1 MSARMYRADVF
12 CEHDPGTSIRPRL
25 RCAPFE
31 GSGLTPFATHGGAVF
46 FVPTADPPRWR
57 SPHPMK
63 KLNPQPAQLTAAL
76 KQAMAAG
83 LLNKRPAPTSP
94 AQTTTRSSER
104 RNKHKTF
111 PESPRPTASSTFHP
125 ASSSATS
132 TATSRP
138 GSASGSTA
146 EPPSNSRPSP
156 QPAKATPTPSRTKP
170 TTSNV
175 GQGVR
180 LADALPEQ
188 GRPRRYRGTI
198 DPDLLPQFLEEEAR
212 YSNLKVFKTASAV
225 IKECRVRVPDDRT
238 PLLDMDCSNLDTVL
252 RNANL
257 PEDRHRA
264 GRAFLKQLKDRS
276 WLQSVDDHELACR
289 MALILAF
296 GGKLGVKTPLCTN
309 GKWLCHDTVECP
321 LCRHRYKATLLVRDY
336 AQVYDKAN
344 CHYGV
349 TLTFTA
355 SPKRAGVWFVTNRT
369 EVDGRWTEEYERYN
383 PFEKSPKGAGLKVD
397 EGELDGKQG
406 TVPRCFRA
414 CFSGMKAMVGAKLFA
429 GAVVTHEVAWR
440 FMKRGKFDPRVTPH
454 THAYTNRGEELTFE
468 KAIAGYDAFVQA
480 SCMQWMSKPKFKRHQ
495 TAADA
500 YRSLAVSG
508 QVYPALHVVRLPEA
522 KAVRRW
528 IYYSV
533 KTHKFV
539 TEYRRAIKAGA
550 SLHDLNE
557 FMRDQ
562 VFKRGREILATANSP
577 CRYGNLKFRA
587 VKADEYLGDR
597 LRVSNRQAARREQK
611 ARREAGEALRP
622 YRLGRSPLRIEMD
635 RQAQG
640 DFGVEMPDET
650 HRFRSRSDAR
660 TMRRSGEHEN
670 ASTGNTPSSSS
681 ETTTWRRFGKA
692 RADQESGACDP
703 LARPRPPADSVKRS
717 SRDGRA
723 RQWRGPSSHAMAA
736 GCASAP

>member
-1 MSARMYRADVF
+1 MV
-12 CEHDPGTSIRPRL
+12 
-25 RCAPFE
+25 
-31 GSGLTPFATHGGAVF
+31 
-46 FVPTADPPRWR
+46 
-57 SPHPMK
+57 
-63 KLNPQPAQLTAAL
+63 
-76 KQAMAAG
+76 
-83 LLNKRPAPTSP
+83 
-94 AQTTTRSSER
+94 
-104 RNKHKTF
+104 
-111 PESPRPTASSTFHP
+111 
-125 ASSSATS
+125 
-132 TATSRP
+132 
-138 GSASGSTA
+138 
-146 EPPSNSRPSP
+146 
-156 QPAKATPTPSRTKP
+156 
-170 TTSNV
+170 
-175 GQGVR
+175 
-180 LADALPEQ
+180 
-188 GRPRRYRGTI
+188 
-198 DPDLLPQFLEEEAR
+198 DPDSLPQFFEEEAR
-212 YSNLKVFKTASAV
+212 YSDLKVFKTASAV
-225 IKECRVRVPDDRT
+225 VEECRVRVPDDPT

-257 PEDRHRA
+257 PENRHRA

-276 WLQSVDDHELACR
+276 WLQSVDDHEPACR

-296 GGKLGVKTPLCTN
+296 GGKLGVKTPLCSN
-309 GKWLCHDTVECP
+309 GKWMCHDTVECP
-321 LCRHRYKATLLVRDY
+321 LCRHRYKAKPLVRDY

-344 CHYGV
+344 CHHAV

-355 SPKRAGVWFVTNRT
+355 SPKRAGVWFVTKRSKVN
-369 EVDGRWTEEYERYN
+369 GKWTEEYERYN
-383 PFEKSPKGAGLKVD
+383 PFAGGPKGVGLKLD

-454 THAYTNRGEELTFE
+454 THGYANRGEELTFE
-468 KAIAGYDAFVQA
+468 KAIEGYNMFVQA

-495 TAADA
+495 SAADA

-539 TEYRRAIKAGA
+539 TEYRRAIAAGA

-597 LRVSNRQAARREQK
+597 LRVSNRQAARREQRV
-611 ARREAGEALRP
+611 RREAGEAHRP
-622 YRLGRSPLRIEMD
+622 YRVGRSPLRIEMEK
-635 RQAQG
+635 QAEGILVSICRSSPTSSVPEVTLERRGTQVSMKTPPLEPPCHHPVRPPPG
-640 DFGVEMPDET
+640 AGLERHGQTKNRERAT
-650 HRFRSRSDAR
+650 HWHVRDHR
-660 TMRRSGEHEN
+660 
-670 ASTGNTPSSSS
+670 
-681 ETTTWRRFGKA
+681 
-692 RADQESGACDP
+692 
-703 LARPRPPADSVKRS
+703 RPR
-717 SRDGRA
+717 
-723 RQWRGPSSHAMAA
+723 
-736 GCASAP
+736 

>member
-1 MSARMYRADVF
+1 MVD
-12 CEHDPGTSIRPRL
+12 
-25 RCAPFE
+25 
-31 GSGLTPFATHGGAVF
+31 
-46 FVPTADPPRWR
+46 
-57 SPHPMK
+57 
-63 KLNPQPAQLTAAL
+63 
-76 KQAMAAG
+76 
-83 LLNKRPAPTSP
+83 
-94 AQTTTRSSER
+94 
-104 RNKHKTF
+104 
-111 PESPRPTASSTFHP
+111 PES
-125 ASSSATS
+125 
-132 TATSRP
+132 
-138 GSASGSTA
+138 
-146 EPPSNSRPSP
+146 
-156 QPAKATPTPSRTKP
+156 
-170 TTSNV
+170 
-175 GQGVR
+175 
-180 LADALPEQ
+180 
-188 GRPRRYRGTI
+188 
-198 DPDLLPQFLEEEAR
+198 LPQFFEEEAR

-225 IKECRVRVPDDRT
+225 VKECRVRVPDDRT
-238 PLLDMDCSNLDTVL
+238 PLLDMDCSNLDAVL

-257 PEDRHRA
+257 HEDKHRA

-321 LCRHRYKATLLVRDY
+321 LCRHRYKAKPLVRDY
-336 AQVYDKAN
+336 AGVFPKAN
-344 CHYGV
+344 FHYGV

-355 SPKRAGVWFVTNRT
+355 SPKRAGVWFVTSRSK
-369 EVDGRWTEEYERYN
+369 VDGKWTEEYERYN
-383 PFEKSPKGAGLKVD
+383 PFEKAPKGEGLKVE
-397 EGELDGKQG
+397 EGELDGKEG
-406 TVPRCFRA
+406 MVPRCFGA
-414 CFSGMKAMVGAKLFA
+414 CYSGMRAMVGAKLFA
-429 GAVVTHEVAWR
+429 GALVMHEIAYR

-468 KAIAGYDAFVQA
+468 KAIIGFNMFVQA
-480 SCMQWMSKPKFKRHQ
+480 CCMQWMSKPKFKRHES
-495 TAADA
+495 AADA

-539 TEYRRAIKAGA
+539 TEYRRAIAAGA

-611 ARREAGEALRP
+611 ARREAGEASRPWQLR
-622 YRLGRSPLRIEMD
+622 RSPLRIEMD
-635 RQAQG
+635 RQAEG
-640 DFGVEMPDET
+640 DFGVGITEDT
-650 HRFRSRSDAR
+650 HHHHSREDAR
-660 TMRRSGEHEN
+660 TSRRSGEQEGHPGGTNPSPSGEAATILRRHEV
-670 ASTGNTPSSSS
+670 
-681 ETTTWRRFGKA
+681 A
-692 RADQESGACDP
+692 RAAPEAGACDP
-703 LARPRPPADSVKRS
+703 LARPRPPATSVKRS

-723 RQWRGPSSHAMAA
+723 RQWGSSSSHTVAA
-736 GCASAP
+736 GSASAP